1 MDSAVVSVAL
11 SQMVDVSMT
20 VAGPYLLVGL
30 AVGLVMSLF
39 QALTQLQEPSLVF
52 VPKVLAVVILMGLIG
67 TWTSD
72 TMVRYT
78 IAMFDLFG
86 TTIAP

>member
-1 MDSAVVSVAL
+1 MDYSFVSVAL
-11 SQMVDVSMT
+11 SQMVDVSMM
-20 VAGPYLLVGL
+20 VAGPYLMVGL
-30 AVGLVMSLF
+30 VVGLVMSLF

-67 TWTSD
+67 TWTGD
-72 TMVRYT
+72 TLVGYT

-86 TTIAP
+86 TTLAP

>member
-1 MDSAVVSVAL
+1 MDGAVVSVAL
-11 SQMVDVSMT
+11 SQLVDVSMA

-30 AVGLVMSLF
+30 AVGLIMSLF

-52 VPKVLAVVILMGLIG
+52 VPKVLAVVLLMGLIG

-72 TMVRYT
+72 TLVRYT
-78 IAMFDLFG
+78 IQMFNLFG
-86 TTIAP
+86 TTLAP